1 MATAISF
8 PLVRTFSIV
17 RVASP
22 RLTRSA
28 VIVASKPRALSSAC
42 ATPSRPAVASM
53 TRALRCSA
61 LTGIIGSCMRLRM
74 DGAGG
79 FLRRFCIRANRS
91 QATLVRG
98 LFSEIL
104 HRDLDA
110 IVIHLLVFGLRL
122 LTTLRAAMEKLDHIR
137 NRGTRRPIERV
148 DPRRRAHIDET
159 VEIEVNHVVIQ
170 GADIYAP
177 RRLVANAEH
186 FHPVALWGNVFI
198 ALPPILKPDAAG
210 CRAAAFEPDALRL
223 RPVSR

>member
-1 MATAISF
+1 MNPSPGPA
-8 PLVRTFSIV
+8 RR
-17 RVASP
+17 RV
-22 RLTRSA
+22 L
-28 VIVASKPRALSSAC
+28 
-42 ATPSRPAVASM
+42 
-53 TRALRCSA
+53 
-61 LTGIIGSCMRLRM
+61 
-74 DGAGG
+74 
-79 FLRRFCIRANRS
+79 NRS

-110 IVIHLLVFGLRL
+110 IVVHLLVFGLRL

-198 ALPPILKPDAAG
+198 APPAILKPDAAG
-210 CRAAAFEPDALRL
+210 CGATAFEPDALRP
-223 RPVSR
+223 RPVSRYRFWIRHFHRRHQIDYLSLVFALNGKDG